1 MTDTPSGRSSDEAE
15 WPRPSERFLAGMAL
29 AQTPR
34 QQEIARQI
42 YDRMAAG
49 ADVDDVKPLID
60 QMARTVARA
69 RNPDAHSPEP
79 DQKQPRPRQSHVMRF
94 DLEDDG

>member
-1 MTDTPSGRSSDEAE
+1 MTDTTAGPPPDEAD
-15 WPRPSERFLAGMAL
+15 WPRPSDRFLAGMAL

-34 QQEIARQI
+34 QQQIARQI

-49 ADVDDVKPLID
+49 ATVDDVKPLID
-60 QMARTVARA
+60 QMARTVAQT
-69 RNPDAHSPEP
+69 RNPDAHIPEP
-79 DQKQPRPRQSHVMRF
+79 GQAQPRQPHVLSF